1 MPSVPRSHWK
11 AYGAHR
17 PMSPA
22 AKARNVA
29 ASIRTREQ
37 EGRVWSWA
45 EYGLQ
50 ANPAQQVL
58 VLAVLA
64 EVA

>member
-1 MPSVPRSHWK
+1 MKSVPRSHRL

-17 PMSPA
+17 TMSST
-22 AKARNVA
+22 AKAANVA
-29 ASIRTREQ
+29 RSIRLREQ
-37 EGRVWSWA
+37 EGRSWSW
-45 EYGLQ
+45 ENYGLQ

-58 VLAVLA
+58 VLAALA